1 MEELFETMAG
11 SESEETYQSLVRSS
25 APIFANILSA
35 PSTQDNM
42 GIQAEA
48 CELVGHILDGRAGDV
63 GAELGPAVWKPM
75 FDCAMNTDD
84 HATVQVNCSLQE
96 CGVYMLN
103 SAFGKVCV
111 RYLDQVHQEGCQRI
125 VTMVSRSLD
134 ISVTFTLNQ
143 ILPQA
148 RWARAI
154 WSGTNAPTVG

>member
-1 MEELFETMAG
+1 VLLDPIATAIMEELFETMAG

-84 HATVQVNCSLQE
+84 HATVQVNCLQSTGMRGLHAE
-96 CGVYMLN
+96 FC
-103 SAFGKVCV
+103 F
-111 RYLDQVHQEGCQRI
+111 
-125 VTMVSRSLD
+125 
-134 ISVTFTLNQ
+134 
-143 ILPQA
+143 
-148 RWARAI
+148 W
-154 WSGTNAPTVG
+154 